1 LLRVVHLAFANKR
14 LTFLSINIQTIVYSG
29 FQGEVS
35 KIYPLIVYHSVNL
48 VKSLRDC
55 SVFTHRSVARSV
67 SFRSISAVY

>member
-1 LLRVVHLAFANKR
+1 L
-14 LTFLSINIQTIVYSG
+14 SG